1 MKESN
6 IGFLSILL
14 GTPPSKDIYSKTQIE
29 RDMMEMIPYTLF
41 IGSIIHAELCTRLDV
56 SYTLSITSRY

>member
-29 RDMMEMIPYTLF
+29 RDMMEM
-41 IGSIIHAELCTRLDV
+41 V
-56 SYTLSITSRY
+56 SYIWLEHPSIEKDKLEVQNYLN

>member
-29 RDMMEMIPYTLF
+29 KDIMEM
-41 IGSIIHAELCTRLDV
+41 V
-56 SYTLSITSRY
+56 SYIWLEHPSIEKDKLEVQNYLN